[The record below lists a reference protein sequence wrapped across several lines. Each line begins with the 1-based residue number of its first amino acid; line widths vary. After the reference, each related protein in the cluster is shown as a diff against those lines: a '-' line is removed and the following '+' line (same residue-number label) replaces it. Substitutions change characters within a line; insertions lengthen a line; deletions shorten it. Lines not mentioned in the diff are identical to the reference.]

1 MSCSGKT
8 AVQMTKADYAKYDH
22 IIGMDSMNYRNIM
35 RIIKSDP
42 DNKVALLLDFTEH
55 PHSVADPWYSGD
67 FDTTY
72 NDVLTGCQ
80 TLLAHILSERP
91 R

>member
-1 MSCSGKT
+1 
-8 AVQMTKADYAKYDH
+8 
-22 IIGMDSMNYRNIM
+22 M

-42 DNKVALLLDFTEH
+42 DNKVSLLLDFTEH

-67 FDTTY
+67 FDTAY

-80 TLLAHILSERP
+80 ALLAHILSEKQ
-91 R
+91 